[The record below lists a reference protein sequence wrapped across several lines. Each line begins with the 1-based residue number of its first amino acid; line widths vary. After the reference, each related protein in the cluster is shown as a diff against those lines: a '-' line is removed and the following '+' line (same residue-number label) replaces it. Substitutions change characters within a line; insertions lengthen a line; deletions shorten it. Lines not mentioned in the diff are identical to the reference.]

1 MNGII
6 LLAMTVAICLLA
18 VRNALVNYLS
28 TLEVS
33 E

>member
-18 VRNALVNYLS
+18 ARNALVNYLS

>member
-18 VRNALVNYLS
+18 ARNALVNYLEG
-28 TLEVS
+28 LDLD
-33 E
+33 